1 MLSITLPETLAGS
14 LFFDEMTTLVQNG
27 VKSLEVKVSRFEDYQ
42 VIIGSNRLDPIY
54 LNDLFSY
61 ISRKQLAIQVVLNF
75 MEPHL
80 EALSFELVKK
90 WQLNR
95 QVQYTG
101 RIAPTYFSPRDR
113 QAVHYDVTNCL
124 PNYYQL
130 PEIKRAH
137 FDVIHYFLR
146 KNKLTTLRLH
156 EKGLTD
162 DLLFWVEEQELTLSI
177 YGVDSIEKAE
187 ELFQKGIF
195 CVSISALDLPS
206 VSFQKVKG

>member
-1 MLSITLPETLAGS
+1 M
-14 LFFDEMTTLVQNG
+14 
-27 VKSLEVKVSRFEDYQ
+27 
-42 VIIGSNRLDPIY
+42 
-54 LNDLFSY
+54 
-61 ISRKQLAIQVVLNF
+61 
-75 MEPHL
+75 
-80 EALSFELVKK
+80 
-90 WQLNR
+90 
-95 QVQYTG
+95 
-101 RIAPTYFSPRDR
+101 
-113 QAVHYDVTNCL
+113 TNCL